1 MFRNRVLA
9 AIDLAGRH
17 RLDRPVASSFLSELD
32 QMLAAGALH
41 LRDGRAR
48 EAEAAFT
55 QATRIMPAAAA
66 AWRGLGNSLHALG
79 RADEAGAAHLRALR
93 ESASDPD
100 LAKAAQAIGA
110 NRLGDAYPWLRD
122 RLQAEPNDLAALRM
136 MADVAMRMGRPID
149 AARLLI
155 HAIELAPDFT
165 IARQLLM
172 DALVQAP
179 SDEALAELDQ
189 RLAGKPDHL
198 GYLNLKANLLDRAGR
213 YNDAIAIYRRMLDV
227 RPDAATWI
235 TLGNVLQTIGR
246 SAESVDC
253 YRRSIALA
261 PRGGEAWWS
270 LANAK
275 TFGFSAEDVARLR
288 DLVGLPDLPAVDRLH
303 AEFALGKALEDAGD
317 HTEAF
322 GHYAAGNR
330 LRRGMV
336 RYNRAQ
342 MDDQLRR
349 ATRLY
354 TRDFFAGRAGMGDLA
369 PDPVFIVGLPR
380 SGSTLVEQILAS
392 HSQVEGTMELNDLVR
407 TVRRLDLPGGRYPDV
422 LAGVPTAQLAA
433 LGREYLQATRI
444 QRKTGRPFFIDKLP
458 ANFMHIG
465 LIRTILPNAK
475 IIDVRRHPLSCG
487 WSCFKQH
494 FARGHDF
501 SYDLSDIGHYY
512 RTYVA
517 FMGLWD
523 MVLPGHVHR
532 IFYEDLV
539 ADTENEVRRMLDHL
553 RLPFEP
559 ACLAFHETERAVR
572 TPSAQQVR
580 QPIFTGGLDQW
591 RKFDPWLGPL
601 KDALGDV
608 LDAYPAVPNTL
619 RA

>member
-1 MFRNRVLA
+1 
-9 AIDLAGRH
+9 
-17 RLDRPVASSFLSELD
+17 
-32 QMLAAGALH
+32 MLAAGASY
-41 LRDGRAR
+41 LRDGRAG
-48 EAEAAFT
+48 EAEAAFA
-55 QATRIMPAAAA
+55 QATRIMPGAPA

-79 RADEAGAAHLRALR
+79 RTDEAGAAYLRALR
-93 ESASDPD
+93 ESASDPE
-100 LAKAAQAIGA
+100 LAKAAQTIGA

-198 GYLNLKANLLDRAGR
+198 GYLNLKANLLDRTGQ
-213 YNDAIAIYRRMLDV
+213 YDDAIAIYRRMLDV
-227 RPDAATWI
+227 RPDAVTWI

-253 YRRSIALA
+253 YRCSIALA
-261 PRGGEAWWS
+261 PRGGEAWWG

-275 TFGFSAEDVARLR
+275 TFAFSAEDVAQLR
-288 DLVGLPDLPAVDRLH
+288 DLVGLPDLPAVDRLQ

-317 HTEAF
+317 QAGAF
-322 GHYAAGNR
+322 EHYAAGNR

-336 RYNRAQ
+336 RYNQAQ

-354 TRDFFAGRAGMGDLA
+354 TADFFAGRAGNGDPS
-369 PDPVFIVGLPR
+369 PDPIFIVGLPR

-392 HSQVEGTMELNDLVR
+392 HSQIEGTMELNDLVR

-422 LAGVPTAQLAA
+422 LAGLPATQLAA

-444 QRKTGRPFFIDKLP
+444 QRKAGRPFFIDKLP
-458 ANFMHIG
+458 VNFMHVG
-465 LIRTILPNAK
+465 LIRTILPHAK
-475 IIDVRRHPLSCG
+475 IIDIRRHPLSCG

-501 SYDLSDIGHYY
+501 SYDLGDIGTHY
-512 RTYVA
+512 RTYVG
-517 FMGLWD
+517 FMALWD
-523 MVLPGHVHR
+523 AVLPGQMYR

-539 ADTENEVRRMLDHL
+539 ADTEGEVRRLLDYL
-553 RLPFEP
+553 GLPFEP

-591 RKFDPWLGPL
+591 RKFDPWLEPL
-601 KDALGDV
+601 KDALGDA

-619 RA
+619 RG